1 MLFHEA
7 IKVAPISSH
16 NDVSI
21 YAGEMDGEW
30 CVDSVP
36 NGGYV
41 LAQIIEACVQQQ
53 SQCPHLDPIHVTAHF
68 LNAASLSPFEV
79 HIRCLK
85 RGKRFTNLVAE
96 LLQDKIVKVI
106 SHLIF
111 GVLES
116 PLTEGCGSE
125 NAINL
130 LPPSPYAR
138 RVPLHHHPAQAPTTG
153 LDRRYKF
160 HSSPRRA
167 TSSDTIGGGG
177 VDYGLWCGFKDKD
190 EAVTIS
196 SLPFFAD
203 ISLNAPT
210 SSSWFPTMTMN
221 IEYKFTIP
229 KTSKAHSNRTVGI
242 FSSTNFINGRLGRHD
257 MYTEIWTAPSDIRS
271 GAEAVEGWR
280 NEQVCLA
287 VSTQMALT
295 VPIAMNLAKGKL

>member
-1 MLFHEA
+1 M
-7 IKVAPISSH
+7 
-16 NDVSI
+16 
-21 YAGEMDGEW
+21 
-30 CVDSVP
+30 
-36 NGGYV
+36 
-41 LAQIIEACVQQQ
+41 
-53 SQCPHLDPIHVTAHF
+53 
-68 LNAASLSPFEV
+68 
-79 HIRCLK
+79 
-85 RGKRFTNLVAE
+85 
-96 LLQDKIVKVI
+96 KVI

-160 HSSPRRA
+160 HSRFDVTLEPEIASQNNLDSPRRA

-203 ISLNAPT
+203 ISLNAPVLLPIEYNKGFQNRYLSMFRVFSTLTFAINTKT

-271 GAEAVEGWR
+271 GSEAVEGWR